1 MTVPQL
7 SEDERLGEV
16 LALIEARRLSE
27 SSEIEALAEEHQVG
41 AELVFQCL
49 RSMNAFQKVAEP
61 QTVLQIGQSFGE
73 YRLLEELGL
82 GGMGRVFRAA
92 HVDQARNLALKVL
105 KNKLRGHKEL
115 RARFQREAKIMMR
128 LEHPVLVKVFDV
140 GEVDGRPYLA
150 MELVSGESLEKAI
163 VRERS
168 LKPGE
173 AIRIALELAECLD
186 YVHNSGILH
195 RDIKPQNI
203 LLDEFGQARLND
215 FGLAKELSGASSV
228 MTKTGQFLGTLG
240 YVSPEQAKGDLEKVD
255 ERSDIY
261 SLGATLYHM
270 LTGIPP
276 HFDRLKEIEKK
287 GDGQFLAAVMEVATG
302 KPTWPHKIRPTLAA
316 YRDLESV
323 VMKSLEKDQ
332 SLRFQTAA
340 ELKEALKNSQKRSLL
355 WPLFQLRNWL
365 LS

>member
-1 MTVPQL
+1 MSGPQL
-7 SEDERLGEV
+7 SDDERLGEL
-16 LALIEARRLSE
+16 LALIETRRLSD
-27 SSEIEALAEEHQVG
+27 SSEIEALAKDHDL
-41 AELVFQCL
+41 APELVFQCL
-49 RSMNAFQKVAEP
+49 RSMSAFQKVSEP
-61 QTVLQIGQSFGE
+61 QIVLQLGENFGP
-73 YRLLEELGL
+73 YHLLAELGL
-82 GGMGRVFRAA
+82 GGMGRVFHAVKLDDRRE
-92 HVDQARNLALKVL
+92 VALKVL

-128 LEHPVLVKVFDV
+128 LKHPVLVKVFDV
-140 GEVDGRPYLA
+140 GEIDGRPFLA
-150 MELVSGESLEKAI
+150 MELVSGERLDQAI
-163 VRERS
+163 VKASS
-168 LKPGE
+168 LKPPE
-173 AIRIALELAECLD
+173 AIRLTLEIAGCLD
-186 YVHNSGILH
+186 YVHQSGILH

-203 LLDEFGQARLND
+203 LLGDKGQARLND

-276 HFDRLKEIEKK
+276 HFDRLREIEKK

-302 KPTWPHKIRPTLAA
+302 KPTWPHKIRPSLAA

-332 SLRFQTAA
+332 DLRFQSAA
-340 ELKEALKNSQKRSLL
+340 EFKEALKNSQRRTML
-355 WPLFQLRNWL
+355 WPVFQLIDWFRA
-365 LS
+365 